1 MAMTVGILT
10 SVRQEN
16 VIAEETMIRKVTKTI
31 NNTGMYNNFANE
43 HPKRYPLG

>member
-1 MAMTVGILT
+1 MTMGILT
-10 SVRQEN
+10 AVRQEKN
-16 VIAEETMIRKVTKTI
+16 WIAEETMIRKVTKTI